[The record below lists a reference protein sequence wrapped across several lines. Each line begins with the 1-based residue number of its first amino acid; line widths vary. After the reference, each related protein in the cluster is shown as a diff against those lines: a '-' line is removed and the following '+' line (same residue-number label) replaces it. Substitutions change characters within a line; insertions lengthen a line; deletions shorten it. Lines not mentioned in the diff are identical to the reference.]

1 MFRSDELYIAKY
13 SAPSHSLPG
22 TMKTATERIL
32 EVLDDPEALEALY
45 RQAPE
50 AFRESLAEA
59 SRATPHS
66 TALRVWRARL
76 EYREPG
82 HGAAWSR
89 KLGYAIAIALA
100 AGALIRLPALW
111 LGEEWYYPRLGPS
124 WAIMALGAY
133 FWIDRPDRRLILA
146 GLGLSLVAVFY
157 VSALPDYTD
166 SVVMAL
172 VHLPI
177 VFWALLG
184 LVFMG
189 DSWREANARILFV
202 RYNGELVV
210 LASLV
215 ALGGLVFSAVTI
227 GLFSLIW
234 ENTEEQYFSNVGV
247 FGAAA
252 VPVAGT
258 YLYDAV
264 FNQRTGIAAVLARVF
279 APLFL
284 VMVVTYLIVAF
295 VGGQNPFVDRSFLI
309 TFNGLLLVVLGISVF
324 SIVERTE
331 GAQVSLMDY
340 VNIALVLV
348 TLAID
353 AIALSAIVFRVVSFG
368 FTPNRVTVLG
378 ANLVIIVHLAWI
390 CSTYVAFVRRRT
402 GFAGMRRVVGTYL
415 PVYAAWAAVVTF
427 LLPLAFAFA

>member
-1 MFRSDELYIAKY
+1 
-13 SAPSHSLPG
+13 
-22 TMKTATERIL
+22 MKATTDRIL
-32 EVLDDPEALEALY
+32 ELLDDPQELEALY

-50 AFRESLAEA
+50 AFRESLGAA
-59 SRATPHS
+59 SRADPES
-66 TALRVWRARL
+66 MALRIWRARL

-82 HGAAWSR
+82 HGAVWSR

-100 AGALIRLPALW
+100 AGALVRLPALW
-111 LGEEWYYPRLGPS
+111 LGEDWYYPRLAPS
-124 WAIMALGAY
+124 WAIMALAAY
-133 FWIDRPDRRLILA
+133 FWIGRPDRRLIIA
-146 GLGLSLVAVFY
+146 GLSLSLAAVVY
-157 VSALPDYTD
+157 VSVLPEYTD

-189 DSWREANARILFV
+189 DSWREADARIRFV

-215 ALGGLVFSAVTI
+215 ALGGMVFSAVTI
-227 GLFSLIW
+227 GLFELVS
-234 ENTEEQYFSNVGV
+234 ENIEDRYFSNVGV

-284 VMVVTYLIVAF
+284 VMAVTYLIVAF
-295 VGGQNPFVDRSFLI
+295 VGGENPLVDRSFLI

-324 SIVERTE
+324 SIVERAE
-331 GAQVSLMDY
+331 GSQVGLMDY
-340 VNIALVLV
+340 INIALVLV
-348 TLAID
+348 TLVID
-353 AIALSAIVFRVVSFG
+353 AIALSAIVFRVASFG

-378 ANLVIIVHLAWI
+378 AKGV
-390 CSTYVAFVRRRT
+390 
-402 GFAGMRRVVGTYL
+402 L
-415 PVYAAWAAVVTF
+415 P
-427 LLPLAFAFA
+427 